1 MSFNP
6 LSAILKEHKLEGHN
20 YIVWKQNLDI
30 VLTAEEYKYVL
41 TTECPPEP
49 AANASAT
56 VKETYRKWCK
66 ANEMAKCCMLA
77 SMSTVLQHQHQGMN
91 TATEIMNNLNNH
103 FGTQNRAAKSL
114 AFRSIMT
121 KVMKEGT
128 SVRDHVL
135 EMMSHLNQIE
145 ILGGIIDP
153 ESQVTII
160 LQSLPSSYQQFK
172 LNFEMN
178 KRAYTLA
185 ELLTELQPAEDLMV
199 QTKAAMMSSRSSSSG
214 SKPGKGKKKAQNVV
228 APKIAKGKKK
238 RVNTNKKQSGKC
250 FKCGEK
256 GH

>member
-20 YIVWKQNLDI
+20 YIIWKQNLDI

-41 TTECPPEP
+41 TTECPPKP
-49 AANASAT
+49 AANASTA

-66 ANEMAKCCMLA
+66 ANEMAKCYMLA
-77 SMSTVLQHQHQGMN
+77 SMSTVLQHQHQRMN
-91 TATEIMNNLNNH
+91 TATEIMNNLNNL
-103 FGTQNRAAKSL
+103 FGTQNRASKSL

-135 EMMSHLNQIE
+135 EMTSHLNKIE
-145 ILGGIIDP
+145 VLGGIIDT

-160 LQSLPSSYQQFK
+160 LQSLPASYQQFK

-185 ELLTELQPAEDLMV
+185 ELLTELQSTEDLMV
-199 QTKAAMMSSRSSSSG
+199 QTKAAMISSRPSSSG
-214 SKPGKGKKKAQNVV
+214 SKPGRGKKKA
-228 APKIAKGKKK
+228 
-238 RVNTNKKQSGKC
+238 
-250 FKCGEK
+250 
-256 GH
+256 

>member
-6 LSAILKEHKLEGHN
+6 ISAILKEHKLEGHK

-49 AANASAT
+49 AANASAA
-56 VKETYRKWCK
+56 VKDTYRKWRK
-66 ANEMAKCCMLA
+66 VNKMAKCYVLA

-91 TATEIMNNLNNH
+91 TATEIMNNLNNL

-128 SVRDHVL
+128 SVRDH
-135 EMMSHLNQIE
+135 
-145 ILGGIIDP
+145 
-153 ESQVTII
+153 
-160 LQSLPSSYQQFK
+160 FK

-185 ELLTELQPAEDLMV
+185 ELLTELQSAEDLMV
-199 QTKAAMMSSRSSSSG
+199 QTKAAMMSSRPSSSG

-256 GH
+256 GHWKLDCPKKANGSGNKAVE

>member
-49 AANASAT
+49 AANASAA

-66 ANEMAKCCMLA
+66 ANEMTKCYMLA

-91 TATEIMNNLNNH
+91 TATEIMNNLNNL
-103 FGTQNRAAKSL
+103 FGTQKRAAKSL

-121 KVMKEGT
+121 K
-128 SVRDHVL
+128 SF
-135 EMMSHLNQIE
+135 
-145 ILGGIIDP
+145 P
-153 ESQVTII
+153 A
-160 LQSLPSSYQQFK
+160 SYQQFK
-172 LNFEMN
+172 LNFEVN

-185 ELLTELQPAEDLMV
+185 ELLTELQSAEDLMV
-199 QTKAAMMSSRSSSSG
+199 QTKAAMMSSRPPSSG
-214 SKPGKGKKKAQNVV
+214 SKPGKGKKKSQNVV
-228 APKIAKGKKK
+228 APKIA
-238 RVNTNKKQSGKC
+238 
-250 FKCGEK
+250 
-256 GH
+256 

>member
-30 VLTAEEYKYVL
+30 VLTAKEYKYVL

-49 AANASAT
+49 ATNASAA
-56 VKETYRKWCK
+56 VKETYRKWRK
-66 ANEMAKCCMLA
+66 ANEMAKCYMLA
-77 SMSTVLQHQHQGMN
+77 SMSTILQHQHQGMN
-91 TATEIMNNLNNH
+91 TATGIMNNLNNL

-128 SVRDHVL
+128 S
-135 EMMSHLNQIE
+135 
-145 ILGGIIDP
+145 
-153 ESQVTII
+153 
-160 LQSLPSSYQQFK
+160 SLPASYQQFK

-178 KRAYTLA
+178 KRDYTLA
-185 ELLTELQPAEDLMV
+185 ELLTELQSAEDLMV

-214 SKPGKGKKKAQNVV
+214 FKPGKGKKKAQNVV
-228 APKIAKGKKK
+228 APKIAKGKNK
-238 RVNTNKKQSGKC
+238 RVNTNKKQKGKC
-250 FKCGEK
+250 FKCVEK
-256 GH
+256 GHWKLHCPKKSNCSGNKAVE

>member
-49 AANASAT
+49 AANASAA

-66 ANEMAKCCMLA
+66 ANEMAKCYMLA
-77 SMSTVLQHQHQGMN
+77 SMST
-91 TATEIMNNLNNH
+91 
-103 FGTQNRAAKSL
+103 NRAAKSL

-128 SVRDHVL
+128 S
-135 EMMSHLNQIE
+135 
-145 ILGGIIDP
+145 
-153 ESQVTII
+153 
-160 LQSLPSSYQQFK
+160 SLPASYQQFK
-172 LNFEMN
+172 LNFKMN

-185 ELLTELQPAEDLMV
+185 ELLTELQSAEDLMV

-256 GH
+256 GALEAGLS